1 MGTAE
6 PGQTIRLTGSADQ
19 QMLIT
24 TADAGGHW
32 KITLHETPRLYTRFE
47 ILALNPDTG
56 VSSAA
61 VRFIFGGTSPKFSG
75 LYASRTLAFGHGRP
89 GEKVTVYGPK
99 GQVLGQSFVF
109 TRLGIWTVK
118 FQESVT
124 AGDRL
129 CVLAEASDGST
140 SMPFFVKAVA
150 FSVDSRNVGRIAGSG
165 AEPGDRIQL
174 FDTMAGQAIATTIA
188 SDAGGWAV
196 SFHQPLETGKRIA
209 VQRTHLDG
217 ATSQG
222 PVFTAIKNDC
232 LAPVINTCSGNQ
244 LGGMAEPGLQV
255 SYAQYRNSQMI
266 RNGSVGVEASGLWTS
281 SDANVYQPFDFQT
294 GDVLVAKTENSE
306 GTQVSLIPSCVT
318 IGGNRP
324 GAPLVMHIDQ
334 NGAWGYA
341 ERLKNVII
349 STEDEGLIWVAR
361 SGWDGYWSA
370 DWTPAVGTLPT
381 TTRVL
386 FEVLDSWRLTNDAQT
401 SIPAIRYA
409 DAAASV
415 PEIPVIDTYIPS
427 DIAGIE
433 TTPGTAVVVHN
444 RNNED
449 QAINPGGAPV
459 TAGRWEVKPTGSDVP
474 KDGDEVYAVA
484 WTLENG
490 HFGVNSG
497 QSPDVQI
504 SAFVPPEPVV
514 TRAFPDDVKGTE
526 QITDPADQAMTRILI
541 SPKADANRTPVGISP
556 HLSSLDWEIT
566 PDFTLTVGEAMVAW
580 AQTDAGAKSP
590 EADFIIEAAA
600 KPQPPVIGDY
610 ISANVNGSGT
620 YATTVSL
627 SLNEQVMGTSV
638 VQSDLVWT
646 VNTGKAPVAG
656 DKLKAIATDSSGN
669 SSDPFYII
677 AGQAPT
683 TLTVDAVTMTAVTAS
698 VTTDN
703 QRLLAWRQS
712 DGMKVLDG
720 LMNGP
725 GRSTVSYLAGAR
737 VEADDVVSISAQD
750 TASSPTEGTMT
761 HFDGKPVGYVA

>member
-124 AGDRL
+124 VGDRL

-381 TTRVL
+381 TTRVV

-415 PEIPVIDTYIPS
+415 PEIPVIDTYTGAEFGGSEASIGTYVICYDQDFMDTGINPAGALVGSDGRWAFTATSYVPPDGHHVYAEAWTKMNGVFSINSRKSAAVEVDSYVPPTPNVHFGHPS
-427 DIAGIE
+427 DIEGDEPVLPTDTNELPNI
-433 TTPGTAVVVHN
+433 VVH
-444 RNNED
+444 
-449 QAINPGGAPV
+449 IG
-459 TAGRWEVKPTGSDVP
+459 
-474 KDGDEVYAVA
+474 YASVMPR
-484 WTLENG
+484 
-490 HFGVNSG
+490 
-497 QSPDVQI
+497 QS
-504 SAFVPPEPVV
+504 
-514 TRAFPDDVKGTE
+514 
-526 QITDPADQAMTRILI
+526 ITDSGHLTNGQDWTATPAQPL
-541 SPKADANRTPVGISP
+541 NVG
-556 HLSSLDWEIT
+556 DK
-566 PDFTLTVGEAMVAW
+566 MVAW
-580 AQTDAGAKSP
+580 AQTDAGAKSG
-590 EADFIIEAAA
+590 EAPFTITAAVVTV
-600 KPQPPVIGDY
+600 PVPPNITNWSSPN
-610 ISANVNGSGT
+610 ISGT
-620 YATTVSL
+620 GTYGTGVKL
-627 SLNEQVMGTSV
+627 YLNERFMGASLV
-638 VQSDLVWT
+638 GSSQSGSSWLVN
-646 VNTGKAPVAG
+646 VGKVPVAG
-656 DKLKAIATDSSGN
+656 DKLKAIATDGSGN
-669 SSDPFYII
+669 SSDPFFII
-677 AGQAPT
+677 CGEDAT
-683 TLTVDAVTMTAVTAS
+683 ILTVEAVTTRGLTAN
-698 VTTDN
+698 VTTAN
-703 QRLLAWRQS
+703 QRLLAWRAS
-712 DGMKVLDG
+712 DGLKVIDSPLRG
-720 LMNGP
+720 MGT
-725 GRSTVSYLAGAR
+725 STVNYLSGVS
-737 VEADDVVSISAQD
+737 VETNDLIKCSAQD
-750 TASSPTEGTMT
+750 MSYSSTEER
-761 HFDGKPVGYVA
+761 